1 MMSSVSIMFHNH
13 CDFRPAALCRTYCSK
28 IWPLFCVSVILL
40 SVLSLLVVVTKHDA
54 AEITASAEDGRRGAA
69 VQCFVRGGAGAG
81 LV

>member
-40 SVLSLLVVVTKHDA
+40 SVLSFVTCDD
-54 AEITASAEDGRRGAA
+54 AEITESAEDGRRGAA
-69 VQCFVRGGAGAG
+69 VH
-81 LV
+81 